1 MSKVKIITD
10 TCCSLSASEI
20 KQLGADYVQMSIL
33 IDNNYFNAFECPITD
48 PDEFYLTIKQAKKVS
63 TGCVNVQTFT
73 DIFEKYAHQGYD
85 CVYVGLSSGLSS
97 TYSNAVSAAEYV
109 NKTCGKHIWVADSH
123 TGGFCIAKMV
133 QKAVQMAAEN
143 KSAQEIFEALDKNN
157 QKTLVYFVPY
167 DLQFLARSGRL
178 NKIVATIG
186 TAIKL
191 VPTLTANEEGK
202 LKLVSKAIGR
212 KKAMKNL
219 QNLLLEKMDLTTP
232 ETVYIG
238 HTGQHSEAETLAEFI
253 KQVAPNKTVEVGYID
268 YTLGCCCGPETLAIF
283 ASAKQ

>member
-10 TCCSLSASEI
+10 TCCSLSATEI
-20 KQLGADYVQMSIL
+20 EQLGADYVQMSIL
-33 IDNNYFNAFECPITD
+33 IDNDYFNAFECPITD
-48 PDEFYLTIKQAKKVS
+48 PDEFYSTIKQAKKVS
-63 TGCVNVQTFT
+63 TGCVNVQAFT

-97 TYSNAVSAAEYV
+97 TYNNAVSAAEYV
-109 NKTCGKHIWVADSH
+109 NKTCGKHIWVADSL

-157 QKTLVYFVPY
+157 QKTLVYFVPF

-191 VPTLTANEEGK
+191 VPTLSANEEGK
-202 LKLVSKAIGR
+202 LKLVGKAIGR

-219 QNLLLEKMDLTTP
+219 QNMLLEKMDLTTQ
-232 ETVYIG
+232 EKVYIG
-238 HTGQHSEAETLAEFI
+238 HTGQHAEAETLAEFI